1 MSGFAVVHPLLV
13 LAQTTTQD
21 VQEDTGFQWTLVIAC
36 WSVVLLSLLVLVVRT
51 IQRGR
56 RLSAQ
61 VPEEQ
66 RRWM

>member
-1 MSGFAVVHPLLV
+1 MLAV
-13 LAQTTTQD
+13 LAQAVSDQAVT
-21 VQEDTGFQWTLVIAC
+21 EETGFQWTLVLAC
-36 WSVVLLSLLVLVVRT
+36 WGVVLFALGFLVVRT

-56 RLSAQ
+56 KLSAQ

>member
-1 MSGFAVVHPLLV
+1 MTISGVV
-13 LAQTTTQD
+13 LAVLADAAAQSANGE
-21 VQEDTGFQWTLVIAC
+21 VSFQWTLVLTC
-36 WSVVLLSLLVLVVRT
+36 WGVVLLSIAFLVVRT

-56 RLSAQ
+56 KLSAQ

>member
-1 MSGFAVVHPLLV
+1 MSV
-13 LAQTTTQD
+13 LAVAAQAAGDQSANGA
-21 VQEDTGFQWTLVIAC
+21 ESFQWTLVLAC
-36 WSVVLLSLLVLVVRT
+36 WGVVLLSIVFLVVRT

-56 RLSAQ
+56 KLSAQ